1 MKRFK
6 EENVYIYLVD
16 DNEMFLKVLEN
27 KFKNSTNYF
36 VQTFSSG
43 EAFLDNIL
51 SYPPSKKTVCVAIID
66 YNLTTLENVDAK
78 DGLKILKTAKEI
90 NSDIEFIMLS
100 AEQNPD
106 VATTALEYGAKTFIS
121 KNDNSFV
128 RLENNIKWIISQRIL
143 DVRKKHNRC
152 SQKLFLASIIIV
164 LIIISIFYF
173 KGFFS

>member
-16 DNEMFLKVLEN
+16 DNELFLKVLET

-36 VQTFSSG
+36 VQTFNTG

-51 SYPPSKKTVCVAIID
+51 SYPPAKKTVSIAIID

-78 DGLKILKTAKEI
+78 NGLKILKTSKEI
-90 NSDIEFIMLS
+90 NKDIEFIMLS

-106 VATTALEYGAKTFIS
+106 VANTAIDYGAKTFIE

-128 RLENNIKWIISQRIL
+128 RLQNNIKWIISQRIL
-143 DVRKKHNRC
+143 DVRKKHSKC
-152 SQKLFLASIIIV
+152 SQKLFITAILAV
-164 LIIISIFYF
+164 LVFVSIFYF
-173 KGFFS
+173 KEFFK

>member
-16 DNEMFLKVLEN
+16 DNEMFLKILET

-36 VQTFSSG
+36 VQTFNSG
-43 EAFLDNIL
+43 ETFLDNIL
-51 SYPPSKKTVCVAIID
+51 SYPPPKKTVCIAIID
-66 YNLTTLENVDAK
+66 YNLTTLENADAK
-78 DGLKILKTAKEI
+78 NGLKILKTAKEI

-106 VATTALEYGAKTFIS
+106 VATTAIEYGAKTFIP

-143 DVRKKHNRC
+143 DVRKKHNKC
-152 SQKLFLASIIIV
+152 SQKLFFASILIV

-173 KGFFS
+173 KGFFD

>member
-16 DNEMFLKVLEN
+16 DNEMFLKTLET

-51 SYPPSKKTVCVAIID
+51 SYPPPKKTVCVAIID
-66 YNLTTLENVDAK
+66 YNLTTLENIDAK

-90 NSDIEFIMLS
+90 NGDIEFIMLS

-121 KNDNSFV
+121 KNDNAFV
-128 RLENNIKWIISQRIL
+128 RLENNIKWIISQRVL
-143 DVRKKHNRC
+143 EVRKKHNKC
-152 SQKLFLASIIIV
+152 SQKLFFAATFIV
-164 LIIISIFYF
+164 LIIIAILYF
-173 KGFFS
+173 KGLFN

>member
-16 DNEMFLKVLEN
+16 DNEMFLKVLET

-36 VQTFSSG
+36 IQTFNTG
-43 EAFLDNIL
+43 ESFLDNIL
-51 SYPPSKKTVCVAIID
+51 SYPASKKTVCIAIID

-78 DGLKILKTAKEI
+78 NGLKILKTAKEI
-90 NSDIEFIMLS
+90 NKDIEFIMLS

-106 VATTALEYGAKTFIS
+106 VASTALNYGAKTFIN

-143 DVRKKHNRC
+143 DVRKKHNKC
-152 SQKLFLASIIIV
+152 SQKLFFTSMFIV
-164 LIIISIFYF
+164 LIIIMIFYF
-173 KGFFS
+173 KEFFN